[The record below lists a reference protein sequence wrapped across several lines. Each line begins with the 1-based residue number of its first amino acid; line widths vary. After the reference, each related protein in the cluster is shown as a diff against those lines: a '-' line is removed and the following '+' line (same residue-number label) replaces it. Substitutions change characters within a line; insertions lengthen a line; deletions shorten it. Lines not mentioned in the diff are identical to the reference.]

1 MSVGENSFT
10 SSNVNLEVSVA
21 NTSSLKTGTFAF
33 TYDAATSTASL
44 DGNTLTASVSGTTTT
59 FSSNAPG
66 FENLSITVETANIP
80 SSANISLG
88 VSLTDKFANLTSDL
102 LSSTGTIK
110 SKETDLDELLED
122 YSEDLTDLSLKETNA
137 RNRYIAQFTEMERN
151 VTNLK
156 STSDYIT
163 AILDA
168 WNSENK

>member
-1 MSVGENSFT
+1 MSVEPPQRSHRT
-10 SSNVNLEVSVA
+10 RQV
-21 NTSSLKTGTFAF
+21 
-33 TYDAATSTASL
+33 
-44 DGNTLTASVSGTTTT
+44 
-59 FSSNAPG
+59 